1 MRLSY
6 LNAEERIREI
16 ELRLFREICSTLMK
30 SAGRLLET
38 AHALAELDV
47 LSALAEAAA
56 LGNYIRPEVQE
67 DNGLDIRDGRHPV
80 VEQMLH
86 GERYVPNDITF
97 EQGEVIR
104 VITGPN
110 MSGKSTYLRQA
121 ALIALMAQMGS
132 LSRQRLR
139 RLGWW
144 TAFLPASAPRMKSM
158 PGNPPLWWR

>member
-1 MRLSY
+1 MY
-6 LNAEERIREI
+6 RINEI
-16 ELRLFREICSTLMK
+16 RRTFVGYCPRAGGTGCAFRP
-30 SAGRLLET
+30 GG
-38 AHALAELDV
+38 D
-47 LSALAEAAA
+47 AAA
-56 LGNYIRPEVQE
+56 LGNYVRPEIRE

-97 EQGEVIR
+97 EPGEAIR

-132 LSRQRLR
+132 FRAGKRCHTGAGGPNFYTYR
-139 RLGWW
+139 RTG
-144 TAFLPASAPRMKSM
+144 
-158 PGNPPLWWR
+158 